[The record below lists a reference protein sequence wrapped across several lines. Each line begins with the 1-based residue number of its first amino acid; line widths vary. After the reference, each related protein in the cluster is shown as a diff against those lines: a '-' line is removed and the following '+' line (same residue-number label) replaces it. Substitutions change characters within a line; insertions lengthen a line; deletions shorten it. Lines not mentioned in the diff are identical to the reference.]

1 MTFLIAATVA
11 ASIVYFFAAFIHHS
25 MASICCRHR
34 AVIAQTVSEAM
45 QICTVATEEIIPMIE
60 LPNSI
65 RGLRQFVREN
75 DLQARV
81 KEIAGKSVSN
91 LTKGELHDAVMVA
104 IA

>member
-1 MTFLIAATVA
+1 MIDTLIFAFATVY
-11 ASIVYFFAAFIHHS
+11 VVAAFADYS
-25 MASICCRHR
+25 AKSICQRHK
-34 AVIAQTVSEAM
+34 AAIAQTVSEVVEV
-45 QICTVATEEIIPMIE
+45 VATVVPETITPVIE

-91 LTKGELHDAVMVA
+91 LTKGELMEAVEMA
-104 IA
+104 LA